1 MVDSGMNLV
10 EFADDNLA
18 IDPDKITSIKQSD
31 YPYRTE
37 KCDEECPHRQKE
49 ERRYGTIYH
58 CGKHDVWRYH
68 TVITIDGKEFT
79 VKRSFADVMLVLTA
93 HQLDNADKSE

>member
-18 IDPDKITSIKQSD
+18 IDPDKITSIKQTD
-31 YPYRTE
+31 YTYRQE
-37 KCDEECPHRQKE
+37 NCGEECPHRQKE
-49 ERRYGTIYH
+49 ERRYGTIH
-58 CGKHDVWRYH
+58 FCKKHDVWKHH
-68 TVITIDGKEFT
+68 TEITVGEKEFT

-93 HQLDNADKSE
+93 HQIDNADKSE